1 MQRHVELH
9 EKGHQW
15 DTAVLTA
22 FDENRT
28 LGEITTEIASMLC
41 WTRDKV
47 RGKLNFGI
55 RNVRMGEASR
65 KGEITEKQIITALQ
79 KHSDTLLES
88 NDLEGAVAFVQA
100 KKGLDSD
107 GLETLYHETFTQNG
121 SGELGDD
128 GITKY
133 GAELAAVAD

>member
-9 EKGHQW
+9 AKGYQW

-28 LGEITTEIASMLC
+28 LGEIITEIASMLD

-47 RGKLNFGI
+47 RAKLNFGT
-55 RNVRMGEASR
+55 RNVRMGEAAR
-65 KGEITEKQIITALQ
+65 KGDITEKQIIIALQ

-107 GLETLYHETFTQNG
+107 GLEALYHETFTQNG
-121 SGELGDD
+121 DGELGEN
-128 GITKY
+128 GTFKW